1 MGGVGRSTFSSSSK
15 GGGVGRAKV
24 GGIKLGATSAVE
36 MSTFQVPVEVCAH
49 GWGQVGCVCVTQLIL
64 GGHFHQGTLQCM

>member
-1 MGGVGRSTFSSSSK
+1 MAASQKADDQHVLASLSGGGVPSVGGVGRSTFSSSSK

-24 GGIKLGATSAVE
+24 GGVKLGATGAME

-49 GWGQVGCVCVTQLIL
+49 G
-64 GGHFHQGTLQCM
+64 